1 MTSGGSPIPTPR
13 PTPASAVADD
23 RGVDTSL
30 PAELEARIAAA
41 AGEDGDFDAV
51 SWAWMA
57 TLGLLIPLALVAV
70 GWWLGE
76 TP

>member
-13 PTPASAVADD
+13 HTPASAVAED
-23 RGVDTSL
+23 RGAVAPL

-41 AGEDGDFDAV
+41 ASEDGDFDAA

-57 TLGLLIPLALVAV
+57 TLGLLIPLALLAA
-70 GWWLGE
+70 GWWFGG